1 MENFKKTRNLDG
13 SSPEPRYS
21 HVILVSGYP
30 VIDSNM
36 NVQHQVAR
44 FHSRNNVRHC
54 ILVALGA
61 DERTYGHV
69 TVWIDSQ
76 IVGVDGSACARLANA
91 WSSAKN

>member
-1 MENFKKTRNLDG
+1 MCNIRLHAPTLEIMCDIAYWL
-13 SSPEPRYS
+13 P
-21 HVILVSGYP
+21 
-30 VIDSNM
+30 
-36 NVQHQVAR
+36 
-44 FHSRNNVRHC
+44 C
-54 ILVALGA
+54 GA